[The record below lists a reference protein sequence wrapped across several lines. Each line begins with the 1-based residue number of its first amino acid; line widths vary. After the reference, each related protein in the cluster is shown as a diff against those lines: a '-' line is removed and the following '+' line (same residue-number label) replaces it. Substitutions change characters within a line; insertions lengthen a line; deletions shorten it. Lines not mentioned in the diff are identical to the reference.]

1 MILFCQR
8 SLLSQRSEAPRD
20 FRDLVKHPRNRSKPW
35 PGLGGQEDGSMER
48 GGQRKR
54 GHTYVH
60 RLREGAA
67 VGQPAGIK
75 GAEVTPAPVINHV
88 PFP

>member
-1 MILFCQR
+1 M
-8 SLLSQRSEAPRD
+8 
-20 FRDLVKHPRNRSKPW
+20 KHLRNRSKPW
-35 PGLGGQEDGSMER
+35 PTLAGQEYESMER

-60 RLREGAA
+60 RLRERAA
-67 VGQPAGIK
+67 VGEPAGIK
-75 GAEVTPAPVINHV
+75 GAEVTPAPVIDHI

>member
-1 MILFCQR
+1 
-8 SLLSQRSEAPRD
+8 
-20 FRDLVKHPRNRSKPW
+20 
-35 PGLGGQEDGSMER
+35 MER